1 VIKSYGSRFDL
12 AHCWSHQQASS
23 YLAETSALNEEYN
36 QAAYIVHRQHT
47 GEEVHDAHGPTAL
60 NSGI

>member
-1 VIKSYGSRFDL
+1 MDHVSIWPIVGVINEPHL
-12 AHCWSHQQASS
+12 
-23 YLAETSALNEEYN
+23 YLGETSALNEEYN

-60 NSGI
+60 NSGV